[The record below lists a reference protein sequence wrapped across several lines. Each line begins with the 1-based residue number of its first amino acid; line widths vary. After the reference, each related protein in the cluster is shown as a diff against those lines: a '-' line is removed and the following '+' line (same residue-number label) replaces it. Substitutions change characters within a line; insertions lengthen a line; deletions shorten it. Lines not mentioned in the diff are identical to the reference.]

1 MVALLTCLSL
11 YPQVCLLLLQP
22 EGKGPAQVT
31 VTNPSPSP
39 CLTIWAV
46 LTPHGPGVKGMPPG
60 AAPDAHCPDR

>member
-1 MVALLTCLSL
+1 MVALLTCFSP
-11 YPQVCLLLLQP
+11 YPQVRLLLLQP

-31 VTNPSPSP
+31 VTNPS
-39 CLTIWAV
+39 LTIWAV